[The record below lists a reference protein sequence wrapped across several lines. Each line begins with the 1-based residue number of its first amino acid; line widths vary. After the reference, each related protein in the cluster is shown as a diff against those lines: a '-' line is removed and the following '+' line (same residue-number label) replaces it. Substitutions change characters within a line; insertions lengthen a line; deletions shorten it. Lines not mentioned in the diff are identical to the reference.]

1 MDYGLDIRYSE
12 LDSQEWPRKR
22 ETWVVTSDIFF
33 GPTYRFKKSIGKIC
47 SLKEKKKKKSIYFN
61 HAT

>member
-33 GPTYRFKKSIGKIC
+33 GPTYMFKKSIVKIC
-47 SLKEKKKKKSIYFN
+47 SLRKEKKKSIYLN